1 MKIKWALRITTLL
14 QEHYPGTRVYCIM
27 YHYII
32 TIITLYPGTLDII
45 YFIILSVWIKL
56 YFYTFYISKCFFYS
70 SRMFVLY
77 NCLLAT
83 IL

>member
-32 TIITLYPGTLDII
+32 TITLYPGTLDII
-45 YFIILSVWIKL
+45 LSFSRLIVFLYILHLKVFFLLFSYV
-56 YFYTFYISKCFFYS
+56 CF
-70 SRMFVLY
+70 V
-77 NCLLAT
+77 
-83 IL
+83 